1 MLLLTNFTFGQAD
14 DRLYMEQ
21 KRNCEGGSSRSSKR
35 RRSCITLAWRATH
48 NFISP
53 KLFSIFFAG
62 VKLSVDWMEQSGV
75 VKYIFLEELF
85 QDGNDRVLIVVSK

>member
-1 MLLLTNFTFGQAD
+1 VHNL
-14 DRLYMEQ
+14 
-21 KRNCEGGSSRSSKR
+21 
-35 RRSCITLAWRATH
+35 RATH

-75 VKYIFLEELF
+75 VIIFFWKSCFKMEM
-85 QDGNDRVLIVVSK
+85 IVS